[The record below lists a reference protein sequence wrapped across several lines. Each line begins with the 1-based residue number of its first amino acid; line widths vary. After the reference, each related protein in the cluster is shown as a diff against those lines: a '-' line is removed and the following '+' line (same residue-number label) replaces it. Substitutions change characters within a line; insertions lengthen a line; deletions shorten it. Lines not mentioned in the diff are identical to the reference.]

1 MKIYDYSRKRSTS
14 KDIQWDQ
21 IDEEIRRLWDVLYNK
36 REIYPNQIDTTVNS
50 LRETFKTGRT
60 FAAGLGHLV
69 GMATGASAQPNWG
82 IHSIGCNVNGAG
94 GVGINSTN
102 YSFTG
107 FHAPDEVNAYVE
119 LTPGTAAN
127 SLATVVFSA
136 GNSNLGLFLPAQWPY
151 VDFEIRTGETI
162 ASQIIH
168 IGLIPNTGGAPAAG
182 NEHLPT
188 ADTTW
193 SDAFTVFFKPS
204 STAASDNWQVCT
216 RYGTQA
222 ASLTDTGVK
231 VVADTYYR
239 IEIDFT
245 RIVAIDLNLD
255 YQYEVLINGSS
266 VFSVRTNSPASD
278 NYPYHLTGGQSY
290 VRRGMNPIVWIRSMG
305 FSGTGIRPSIYFS
318 RFYADWGYDP
328 QYNLWTSVYGTTSQ
342 TVY

>member
-14 KDIQWDQ
+14 KDIQFDQ
-21 IDEEIRRLWDVLYNK
+21 LDEEIRRIWDVLYNK
-36 REIYPNQIDTTVNS
+36 REQYPNQIGTTSNS
-50 LRETFKTGRT
+50 IRESFKTGRT
-60 FAAGLGHLV
+60 WAAGLGHLV
-69 GMATGASAQPNWG
+69 GVAAGSQPQWG
-82 IHSIGCNVNGAG
+82 IHSIGCNVNTVGGAG
-94 GVGINSTN
+94 FNSTN

-107 FHAPDEVNAYVE
+107 FHVPDEVNAYVE
-119 LTPGTAAN
+119 LTPGTAAD
-127 SLATVVFSA
+127 SLATVVFSDA
-136 GNSNLGLFLPAQWPY
+136 NTNNGLFFPAQLPY
-151 VDFEIRTGETI
+151 VVFEIRTGETI

-168 IGLIPNTGGAPAAG
+168 VGLVPNTGGTPTAG

-188 ADTTW
+188 ADTAW
-193 SDAFTVFFKPS
+193 ADAFTVFFKPS

-239 IEIDFT
+239 IEINFT
-245 RIVAIDLNLD
+245 RIVATDLNLD